1 MNKLPI
7 LVGMLAVV
15 SFGCDSSSGGT
26 GGSASQAV
34 TIQFAA
40 KVGADD
46 FVCGDTYDN
55 LGAHDTSLNLTD
67 FRFYVQDVELQNA
80 DAEWIPIELTQN
92 QFQIDDVA
100 LLDFED
106 GCGSFG
112 NPDLNGVV
120 AGMVPD
126 GEYTGLR
133 FRMGVP
139 VDLNHADASTAPG
152 PLGLTSMFWSWRG
165 GYKFLRIDSGNIKDN
180 PAIWRM
186 HLGSTGCGMTDD
198 PTTPPEEP
206 CTNENR
212 VEVDLDAFDTESDV
226 VVADIA
232 ALVEGAP
239 LDENAE
245 KTPTGCMA
253 APDDA
258 DCGPIFDNLGLPFD
272 GSTPD
277 AQQFFSIE

>member
-1 MNKLPI
+1 MNRTTI
-7 LVGMLAVV
+7 LVATLALA
-15 SFGCDSSSGGT
+15 SFGCDSSSGSGV
-26 GGSASQAV
+26 ADSQAV

-55 LGAHDTSLNLTD
+55 LGANDSSLKLTD
-67 FRFYVQDVELQNA
+67 FRFYVQDVKVQNT
-80 DAEWIPIELTQN
+80 DAEWVPVVLTQN

-106 GCGSFG
+106 GCGGFG
-112 NPDLNGVV
+112 NPDLNSEVV
-120 AGMVPD
+120 GTVPE
-126 GEYTGLR
+126 GEYAGVR
-133 FRMGVP
+133 FTMGVP

-180 PAIWRM
+180 PTLWRM

-198 PTTPPEEP
+198 PSTPPEQP

-212 VEVDLDAFDTESDV
+212 VDAEFNAFDTENDT
-226 VVADIA
+226 VVADMA
-232 ALVEGAP
+232 ALVDGAP

-245 KTPTGCMA
+245 GTPVGCMS
-253 APDDA
+253 APDDS
-258 DCGPIFDNLGLPFD
+258 DCGPIFDNLGLPFG
-272 GSTPD
+272 GSE
-277 AQQFFSIE
+277 ASEQQFFSVE